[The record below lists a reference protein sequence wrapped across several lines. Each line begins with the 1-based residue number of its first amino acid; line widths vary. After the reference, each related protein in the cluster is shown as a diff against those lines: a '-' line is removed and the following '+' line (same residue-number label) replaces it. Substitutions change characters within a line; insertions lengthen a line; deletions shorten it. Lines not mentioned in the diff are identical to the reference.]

1 VLKKYFCNK
10 ANIEG
15 CIASKY
21 MYDKAL
27 RFYIKHFASYLH
39 TRRWMWDVKEEEV
52 NIGEVLVGKG
62 KTRN

>member
-1 VLKKYFCNK
+1 
-10 ANIEG
+10 
-15 CIASKY
+15 

-62 KTRN
+62 KIRN